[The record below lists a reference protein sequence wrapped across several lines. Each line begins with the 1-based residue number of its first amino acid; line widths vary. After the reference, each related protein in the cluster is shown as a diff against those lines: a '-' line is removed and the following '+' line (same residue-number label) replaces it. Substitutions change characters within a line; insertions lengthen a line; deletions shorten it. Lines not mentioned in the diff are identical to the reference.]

1 MVFEILKGAISLNG
15 DYLFFKKITWYFQ
28 YLFSNILIFLK
39 MLKKAKSKGIN
50 MIKKCNKW
58 YIKTDSKLLICWLFL
73 NALLLELFNCEFI
86 ITFVFLKTDH
96 AQGLIVKS
104 WDIVALICFINS
116 ANTII
121 MTICE
126 IKQTKQSSEPSGLY
140 NSVTLWNVFI
150 KFSDDM

>member
-58 YIKTDSKLLICWLFL
+58 YIKTDSKLLIC
-73 NALLLELFNCEFI
+73 
-86 ITFVFLKTDH
+86 
-96 AQGLIVKS
+96 
-104 WDIVALICFINS
+104 
-116 ANTII
+116 
-121 MTICE
+121 
-126 IKQTKQSSEPSGLY
+126 
-140 NSVTLWNVFI
+140 
-150 KFSDDM
+150 